1 MLIFLLSNN
10 FLQYVIVG
18 IIQWRAWY
26 WNLANYHGKLCT
38 ACAEI
43 LRQSSSSQ
51 KEEVLNPQH
60 KRWIR
65 PNMYLNFIVFFL
77 VTRGYFQPHGEGEAW
92 SPDKA
97 ADKDSS
103 VAKQFWPGMSPGKGS
118 YFGIFRKFQGN
129 LYKFGR
135 TAQNCVCRQS
145 GLNLCV
151 CSCFCLQSIY
161 FCPPCS
167 WFTLC
172 SKARKARISLTI
184 STGLPVMVIT
194 NLADL

>member
-1 MLIFLLSNN
+1 MYSMRWNTSTVIIIPKRGGSKSSAQTLNKAK
-10 FLQYVIVG
+10 YVFEFY
-18 IIQWRAWY
+18 R
-26 WNLANYHGKLCT
+26 
-38 ACAEI
+38 
-43 LRQSSSSQ
+43 
-51 KEEVLNPQH
+51 
-60 KRWIR
+60 
-65 PNMYLNFIVFFL
+65 FFL

-172 SKARKARISLTI
+172 SKAKKDQISLTI